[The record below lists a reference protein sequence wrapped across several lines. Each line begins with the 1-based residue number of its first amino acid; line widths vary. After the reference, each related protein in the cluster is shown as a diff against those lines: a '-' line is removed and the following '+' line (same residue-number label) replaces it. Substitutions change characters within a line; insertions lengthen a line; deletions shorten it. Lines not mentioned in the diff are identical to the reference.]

1 MYKIVY
7 LFDEI
12 TGEFLGDYSAQES
25 PLEPGVYIAPEL
37 STDIAPLPF
46 KEGFAVCFKNGQWE
60 YVQETRGDWF
70 NAAGELI
77 NITQLNALVAP
88 DLTRLPPPPTIA
100 KLKALKMQEINEKFE
115 QSIQQITAGYPAS
128 ETSSWGKQEAEA
140 RAYVANSSATT
151 PLIDALASSRSV
163 NKAELVTRI
172 IAKSDLFAGIS
183 GTLIGRRQALE
194 DDLNALPE
202 TATAEDV
209 AAIVW

>member
-1 MYKIVY
+1 MSKIVY

-12 TGEFLGDYSAQES
+12 TGELLGDYLAQES
-25 PLEPGVYIAPEL
+25 PLEPGMYIAPEL

-88 DLTRLPPPPTIA
+88 ELTRLPPPPTIA
-100 KLKALKMQEINEKFE
+100 KLKALKQQSINAEFE

-140 RAYVANSSATT
+140 RAYVADAAATT
-151 PLIDALASSRSV
+151 PLIDALSAARGV
-163 NKAELVTRI
+163 TKAELATRI
-172 IAKSDLFAGIS
+172 IAKANLFAAVS
-183 GTLIGRRQALE
+183 GQLIGYRQSLE
-194 DDLNALPE
+194 DAINALPD

>member
-1 MYKIVY
+1 MSKIVY

-12 TGEFLGDYSAQES
+12 TGELLGDYSAQES

-100 KLKALKMQEINEKFE
+100 KLKALKRQSINAEFE

-140 RAYVANSSATT
+140 RAYVADAAAIT
-151 PLIDALASSRSV
+151 PLIDALSTARGV
-163 NKAELVTRI
+163 TKAELATRI
-172 IAKSDLFAGIS
+172 IAKADLFATVS
-183 GTLIGRRQALE
+183 GQLIGYRQSLE
-194 DDLNALPE
+194 DAINALPD